1 MPSGSKIA
9 MDLSEGLAALQL
21 ELDQEQQELLALVEE
36 TQFAWE
42 QKLRLSFARLRV
54 LAKPESSESLPSGSE
69 SKDAFWPRQTKQA
82 PDALSRLHVGQA
94 TTQPQASEVDPLPVI
109 AHELLE
115 VLDNSPQGSFLT
127 ASPKSAVPPP
137 PAAQSG
143 KVLAPAMSAV
153 DFRITERS
161 GVSGI
166 RWMRMKVKLYIDYV
180 AGILVLLNTLLMLV
194 ELELEGRHTGH
205 RLGMAEV
212 LAFEEAEPVFR
223 VLDALFVYIYLVEL
237 FVRVWITWP
246 DFHRYFSNWFDT
258 LLVLSG
264 LAPGQPSAFV
274 KSWLAFSHFSCRVSA
289 NVS

>member
-137 PAAQSG
+137 PAAQWESPCSG
-143 KVLAPAMSAV
+143 HVGCGFPNNRKI
-153 DFRITERS
+153 RRERHS
-161 GVSGI
+161 
-166 RWMRMKVKLYIDYV
+166 
-180 AGILVLLNTLLMLV
+180 
-194 ELELEGRHTGH
+194 
-205 RLGMAEV
+205 
-212 LAFEEAEPVFR
+212 
-223 VLDALFVYIYLVEL
+223 LDAHE
-237 FVRVWITWP
+237 
-246 DFHRYFSNWFDT
+246 S
-258 LLVLSG
+258 
-264 LAPGQPSAFV
+264 
-274 KSWLAFSHFSCRVSA
+274 
-289 NVS
+289 